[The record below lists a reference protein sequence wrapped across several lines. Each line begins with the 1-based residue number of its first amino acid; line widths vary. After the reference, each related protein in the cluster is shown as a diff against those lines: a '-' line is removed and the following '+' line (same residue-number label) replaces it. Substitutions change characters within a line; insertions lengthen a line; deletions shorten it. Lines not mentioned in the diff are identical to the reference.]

1 VLQRIRGFETSR
13 VYQQVEIQEHEPI
26 VSSFFANG
34 ADFYCSEAYLFDIKS
49 ILFNANKVGDR
60 PYVTTIIEKAE
71 G

>member
-1 VLQRIRGFETSR
+1 MQRIRGFETSR

-26 VSSFFANG
+26 VSSFFAREAVLYRN
-34 ADFYCSEAYLFDIKS
+34 EAYLLDIKS
-49 ILFNANKVGDR
+49 VLINANKVGDR